1 MRIPPLDTK
10 RLSYSIPLKQPH
22 ESEEFTGRSS
32 SKLSSSI
39 QVKSERKPNSPMKLH
54 KILSLSQEDCLKF
67 VGDVMSEISRIEVEG
82 ERLRSRTI
90 SLKNIRISR
99 A

>member
-1 MRIPPLDTK
+1 
-10 RLSYSIPLKQPH
+10 
-22 ESEEFTGRSS
+22 
-32 SKLSSSI
+32 
-39 QVKSERKPNSPMKLH
+39 MKLH